1 MGEKSRVAKGHE
13 LPRGVRWHGPPKFVL
28 KEYALR
34 CNLVHFETI
43 LRNVTVCTPSSTRL
57 DHFSNIV
64 TYILK

>member
-13 LPRGVRWHGPPKFVL
+13 LPRGVRWHGPPKLVL

-43 LRNVTVCTPSSTRL
+43 LRNVTVCAPSSTRL

>member
-1 MGEKSRVAKGHE
+1 MAEDHE
-13 LPRGVRWHGPPKFVL
+13 LPMGGPLAWPSEIFL

-43 LRNVTVCTPSSTRL
+43 LRNVTVCTPTSTRL